1 MVGATMATAT
11 VTAALPLRLRVPA
24 RSRRGQ
30 TRCAVASDATEAPAV
45 PSARL
50 SADCVIVG
58 GGISGLCTAQALA
71 TKYGVTDLLV
81 TEARARPGGNIT
93 TVERPDEGYLWE
105 EGPNSFQPSDPVLT
119 MAVRILL
126 AFSFFSDSWGRTDT
140 IPAWI
145 GCAGR
150 QRPQG

>member
-1 MVGATMATAT
+1 
-11 VTAALPLRLRVPA
+11 
-24 RSRRGQ
+24 
-30 TRCAVASDATEAPAV
+30 V

-58 GGISGLCTAQALA
+58 GGISGLCTAHALA
-71 TKYGVTDLLV
+71 TKYGVSDLLV

-119 MAVRILL
+119 MAVCILAL
-126 AFSFFSDSWGRTDT
+126 FSLFSGCWGRTCTDMN
-140 IPAWI
+140 PAMDWL
-145 GCAGR
+145 R
-150 QRPQG
+150 R